1 MALKPKM
8 SLFLRPKMEN
18 PYARLHAVTTFILDV
33 DGVLTDGKLLITE
46 EGKELRSMHTKDGL
60 AVKMASDSGYRV
72 LIISGGNSEGVVK
85 RMQKLGATRVYMNCK
100 DKLELAKKL
109 GDEMG
114 FQLSECLVMGDDLA
128 DFSLMQ
134 AAGVAVA
141 PADAAHE
148 ILEIAHFVSSF
159 KGGEGCVREYI
170 EKVMRLNGHWTS
182 TGKTNY

>member
-1 MALKPKM
+1 M
-8 SLFLRPKMEN
+8 SLFLNRKMEN
-18 PYARLHAVTTFILDV
+18 PYARLNAVTTFILDV

-60 AVKMASDSGYRV
+60 AIKWASESGYNILV
-72 LIISGGNSEGVVK
+72 ISGGNSEGVIK
-85 RMQKLGATRVYMNCK
+85 RMQKLGATRIYMNCK
-100 DKLELAKKL
+100 DKLQLAQKL

-114 FQLSECLVMGDDLA
+114 FKLNDCLVMGDDLA
-128 DFSLMQ
+128 DLSLMK

-148 ILEIAHFVSSF
+148 ILSIAHFISTF

-170 EKVMRLNGHWTS
+170 EKVMRLHGKWNS
-182 TGKTNY
+182 TNKINY